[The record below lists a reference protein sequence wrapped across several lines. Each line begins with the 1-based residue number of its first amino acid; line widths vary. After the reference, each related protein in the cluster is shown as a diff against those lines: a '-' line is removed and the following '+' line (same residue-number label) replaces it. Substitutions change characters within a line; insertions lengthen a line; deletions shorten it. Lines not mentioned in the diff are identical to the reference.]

1 MERGRRKF
9 LFVIIRCHGL
19 LTIFRAE
26 IFIHLV
32 KSPRKRVSI
41 KAFSI
46 NLLSFKTLRF
56 SYCMVNTKIKI
67 KIELSVFS
75 YRYKISAVLYHFRW
89 LFKKM

>member
-1 MERGRRKF
+1 M
-9 LFVIIRCHGL
+9 ISIRCHGL

-32 KSPRKRVSI
+32 KSPRKRVL
-41 KAFSI
+41 KTFSI

-67 KIELSVFS
+67 KIKLSVFS